1 MIRQKRFDIVSTADR
16 ELAINW
22 WDSNTEVS
30 LNKKDVIRFRS
41 KDKFSTAEH
50 CIHRQYQTDEY
61 IHSTFL
67 KHSGCEKMSL
77 TYFTDLKPW
86 YVRKGTDDTCLCR
99 NCDDFRLAKKAV
111 SYGECA
117 KIELCKDC
125 YDVNGEFRRMFRNK
139 EMENESVQDGW
150 NTNDLVSYTSY
161 SDKKGVDTSSMSF
174 LCQHNVHPSLFMDYF
189 NRIAVEY
196 AKHLSKLI
204 RQKNAQREQE
214 RNIVPHILI
223 VDKDFSQNFFF
234 LRKSAIQS
242 DHWTSTSVTIFVS
255 VVRYLCSKSW
265 SNPPIG
271 LMKGQPVSIR
281 VETDDGGGD
290 VYVYGGVSENQT
302 ATSSSIKVKLP
313 NSHEIVHVTCESIR
327 VRNIISFPLIVVS
340 DSKKHDTHFVRYF
353 LSSILLGPTGWLNTQ
368 ERETDLSK
376 RIKRIDIDSDGA
388 ASHFKQRGSIHYI
401 TYLSALYGFTITWIL
416 G

>member
-22 WDSNTEVS
+22 WDSSTEVS

-234 LRKSAIQS
+234 LRKSAI
-242 DHWTSTSVTIFVS
+242 
-255 VVRYLCSKSW
+255 
-265 SNPPIG
+265 
-271 LMKGQPVSIR
+271 
-281 VETDDGGGD
+281 
-290 VYVYGGVSENQT
+290 
-302 ATSSSIKVKLP
+302 
-313 NSHEIVHVTCESIR
+313 
-327 VRNIISFPLIVVS
+327 
-340 DSKKHDTHFVRYF
+340 
-353 LSSILLGPTGWLNTQ
+353 
-368 ERETDLSK
+368 
-376 RIKRIDIDSDGA
+376 
-388 ASHFKQRGSIHYI
+388 
-401 TYLSALYGFTITWIL
+401 
-416 G
+416 